1 MAGCNASGPSTNFVK
16 QFSLLYIDSLRMPE
30 LPRPQFRVSE
40 THGGKPMHSNQS
52 IQTFFGHLQHLP
64 AAYSWFWEM
73 LWLRQTVN
81 TPARTFGV
89 VRSGWGSL
97 PKEIFE
103 PTENCCPP
111 RPISKKILPLYSWR
125 PLDYKSHIECT
136 SSSRSK
142 IQYICAVPIKTNPF
156 VHKGHWT

>member
-1 MAGCNASGPSTNFVK
+1 MAG
-16 QFSLLYIDSLRMPE
+16 
-30 LPRPQFRVSE
+30 
-40 THGGKPMHSNQS
+40 NQW
-52 IQTFFGHLQHLP
+52 IQTNQYKHFSGTCNICPLP
-64 AAYSWFWEM
+64 TADSGKC
-73 LWLRQTVN
+73 WLRQTVN

-136 SSSRSK
+136 SSSRFK
-142 IQYICAVPIKTNPF
+142 IQYIYAFPISKYGIDWDVILVVNPSTNHILKLEVQKF
-156 VHKGHWT
+156 TKSSLTSRL